1 MNTHNHAVAT
11 SRVATAPVGRR
22 TVLAGIGAGA
32 AVLAVAPKMAL
43 ADKAAADDMIG
54 KLLGGVKAQDGKVR
68 IKLPQIAENGN
79 TVPFTVT
86 VDSPMTEASYVKAIH
101 VVADGNPTPNVAS
114 FFFSPTGKAE
124 VSMRMRLGKTQNV
137 VAVAQMSDGT
147 AYHASQEVKVTIG
160 GCGG

>member
-1 MNTHNHAVAT
+1 MSQVN
-11 SRVATAPVGRR
+11 RR

-32 AVLAVAPKMAL
+32 AAMAIAPKLAR
-43 ADKAAADDMIG
+43 ADKASADEMVS
-54 KLLGGVKAQDGKVR
+54 KLIGGVKPQDGKVK

-101 VVADGNPTPNVAS
+101 VLADGNPAPGVAS
-114 FFFSPTGKAE
+114 FYFTPTGKAE

-137 VAVAQMSDGT
+137 QAVALLSDGT
-147 AYHASQEVKVTIG
+147 AWQVSQEIKVTIG

>member
-1 MNTHNHAVAT
+1 MSQLN
-11 SRVATAPVGRR
+11 RR

-32 AVLAVAPKMAL
+32 AAMAMTPKLAL
-43 ADKAAADDMIG
+43 ADKAAADEMIS
-54 KLLGGVKAQDGKVR
+54 KLIEGVKPQDGKVR

-101 VVADGNPTPNVAS
+101 VVADGNPAPGVAS
-114 FFFSPTGKAE
+114 FYFTPTGKAE
-124 VSMRMRLGKTQNV
+124 VSMRMRLGKTQDV
-137 VAVAQMSDGT
+137 RAVALMSDGT
-147 AYHASQEVKVTIG
+147 AWQVSQEIKVTIG